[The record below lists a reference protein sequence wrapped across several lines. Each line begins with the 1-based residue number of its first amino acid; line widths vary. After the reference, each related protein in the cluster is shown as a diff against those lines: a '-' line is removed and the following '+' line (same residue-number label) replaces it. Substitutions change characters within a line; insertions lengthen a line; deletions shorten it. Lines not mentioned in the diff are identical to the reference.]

1 MLHLRV
7 IAPEDMRDSI
17 IDVLRSEVGVANI
30 LLYPGAALDPVGDE
44 ITADIARECAN
55 SVIKKL
61 KHIDVQHRGAI
72 TLEVLD
78 TVLSSRAHKA
88 EDEAEGDPADAL
100 VWDELIARTREES
113 TLSVTFL
120 LFLTLACLLAAV
132 GVVTDSTVTVVGAMV
147 VGPEFGPLAALSVA
161 LVRRRLD
168 LARRASLALLIGFPL
183 AMVITALGT
192 LGAQAVGWL
201 SLDSVKQLSEVDFI
215 FHVGPLSLVV
225 ALLAG
230 AAGMLS
236 LVSAK
241 SAALVGVFISV
252 TTVPAAGFSV
262 VAAILGDWDVAA
274 KSALQLAVNLVG
286 IVIAGVLVLVLRL
299 KGALIRAWPRP
310 ETARQASHAAMRALL
325 PCDGILRWA
334 SRWRWSI
341 APATRSIGW
350 WRCIR
355 TSSGCAR
362 RHTRARRSRP
372 TRCTVEPA
380 DHFVNWQQDAFGNF
394 LARLVFP
401 DRARSLTITVGLI
414 ADLKVINPFDF
425 FIEEYAE
432 QIGFTYPKALA
443 EDLKPYLRPVD
454 EAGEGSGPGDLAQAV
469 GAATSPSR
477 RAPAPS
483 TSSSRSTAP

>member
-1 MLHLRV
+1 VLHLRV
-7 IAPEDMRDSI
+7 IAPEELRDPI
-17 IDVLRSEVGVANI
+17 VEVLRDEVGVANI

-55 SVIKKL
+55 RVIKKL
-61 KHIDVQHRGAI
+61 KDIDVQHRGAI

-78 TVLSSRAHKA
+78 TVLSTKAHRA
-88 EDEAEGDPADAL
+88 EDEAEGDPADAV
-100 VWDELIARTREES
+100 VWDELIGRTREEA

-161 LVRRRLD
+161 LVRRRMD
-168 LARRASLALLIGFPL
+168 LARRASLALLVGFPL

-192 LGAQAVGWL
+192 VGALAAGWL
-201 SLDSVKQLSEVDFI
+201 SLDTVKQLSEVDFI
-215 FHVGPLSLVV
+215 FHVGPLSFIV

-286 IVIAGVLVLVLRL
+286 IVIAGVLVLVLRP
-299 KGALIRAWPRP
+299 KGTLIPR
-310 ETARQASHAAMRALL
+310 
-325 PCDGILRWA
+325 
-334 SRWRWSI
+334 
-341 APATRSIGW
+341 
-350 WRCIR
+350 
-355 TSSGCAR
+355 
-362 RHTRARRSRP
+362 
-372 TRCTVEPA
+372 V
-380 DHFVNWQQDAFGNF
+380 
-394 LARLVFP
+394 
-401 DRARSLTITVGLI
+401 
-414 ADLKVINPFDF
+414 
-425 FIEEYAE
+425 
-432 QIGFTYPKALA
+432 
-443 EDLKPYLRPVD
+443 
-454 EAGEGSGPGDLAQAV
+454 AQ
-469 GAATSPSR
+469 T
-477 RAPAPS
+477 
-483 TSSSRSTAP
+483 

>member
-1 MLHLRV
+1 VLHLRV
-7 IAPEDMRDSI
+7 IAPEEIRD
-17 IDVLRSEVGVANI
+17 DVLEVFRREVGVANI

-55 SVIKKL
+55 GVIKKL
-61 KHIDVQHRGAI
+61 KELDVQHRGAI

-78 TVLSSRAHKA
+78 TVLSTRAHRA

-100 VWDELIARTREES
+100 VWDELIGRTREEA

-161 LVRRRLD
+161 LVRRRMD

-192 LGAQAVGWL
+192 VGAQAAGWL
-201 SLDSVKQLSEVDFI
+201 SLDSVRQVHEVDFI
-215 FHVGPLSLVV
+215 FHVGPLSFIV

-286 IVIAGVLVLVLRL
+286 IVIAGVLVLVLRP
-299 KGALIRAWPRP
+299 KGTLIPR
-310 ETARQASHAAMRALL
+310 
-325 PCDGILRWA
+325 
-334 SRWRWSI
+334 
-341 APATRSIGW
+341 
-350 WRCIR
+350 
-355 TSSGCAR
+355 
-362 RHTRARRSRP
+362 
-372 TRCTVEPA
+372 V
-380 DHFVNWQQDAFGNF
+380 
-394 LARLVFP
+394 
-401 DRARSLTITVGLI
+401 
-414 ADLKVINPFDF
+414 
-425 FIEEYAE
+425 
-432 QIGFTYPKALA
+432 
-443 EDLKPYLRPVD
+443 
-454 EAGEGSGPGDLAQAV
+454 AQ
-469 GAATSPSR
+469 T
-477 RAPAPS
+477 
-483 TSSSRSTAP
+483 

>member
-7 IAPEDMRDSI
+7 IAPEDLRDSI

-30 LLYPGAALDPVGDE
+30 LLYPGAALEPVGDE

-61 KHIDVQHRGAI
+61 KDIDVQHRGAI

-78 TVLSSRAHKA
+78 TVLSTRAHKA

-100 VWDELIARTREES
+100 LWDELIGRTREDA

-168 LARRASLALLIGFPL
+168 LARRAALALLIGFPL
-183 AMVITALGT
+183 AMVITAVGT
-192 LGAQAVGWL
+192 VGAQAAGWL
-201 SLDSVKQLSEVDFI
+201 SMDSVKQLSEVDFI
-215 FHVGPLSLVV
+215 FQVGPLSFVV

-286 IVIAGVLVLVLRL
+286 IVIAGVLVLVLRP
-299 KGALIRAWPRP
+299 KGTLIPR
-310 ETARQASHAAMRALL
+310 
-325 PCDGILRWA
+325 
-334 SRWRWSI
+334 
-341 APATRSIGW
+341 
-350 WRCIR
+350 
-355 TSSGCAR
+355 
-362 RHTRARRSRP
+362 
-372 TRCTVEPA
+372 V
-380 DHFVNWQQDAFGNF
+380 
-394 LARLVFP
+394 
-401 DRARSLTITVGLI
+401 
-414 ADLKVINPFDF
+414 
-425 FIEEYAE
+425 
-432 QIGFTYPKALA
+432 
-443 EDLKPYLRPVD
+443 
-454 EAGEGSGPGDLAQAV
+454 AQ
-469 GAATSPSR
+469 T
-477 RAPAPS
+477 
-483 TSSSRSTAP
+483 

>member
-7 IAPEDMRDSI
+7 IAPEELRDSI

-30 LLYPGAALDPVGDE
+30 LLYPGAALEPVGDE

-61 KHIDVQHRGAI
+61 KDIDVQHRGAI

-78 TVLSSRAHKA
+78 TVLSTRAHTA
-88 EDEAEGDPADAL
+88 EDEAEGDPADAV
-100 VWDELIARTREES
+100 VWDELIGRTREEA

-183 AMVITALGT
+183 AMVITAVGT
-192 LGAQAVGWL
+192 VGAQAAGWL
-201 SLDSVKQLSEVDFI
+201 SMDSVKQLSEVDFI
-215 FHVGPLSLVV
+215 FQVGPLSFVV

-236 LVSAK
+236 LVSAR

-286 IVIAGVLVLVLRL
+286 IVIAGVLVLL
-299 KGALIRAWPRP
+299 
-310 ETARQASHAAMRALL
+310 
-325 PCDGILRWA
+325 
-334 SRWRWSI
+334 
-341 APATRSIGW
+341 
-350 WRCIR
+350 
-355 TSSGCAR
+355 
-362 RHTRARRSRP
+362 
-372 TRCTVEPA
+372 
-380 DHFVNWQQDAFGNF
+380 
-394 LARLVFP
+394 
-401 DRARSLTITVGLI
+401 
-414 ADLKVINPFDF
+414 
-425 FIEEYAE
+425 
-432 QIGFTYPKALA
+432 
-443 EDLKPYLRPVD
+443 LRPKGTLIPRV
-454 EAGEGSGPGDLAQAV
+454 AQ
-469 GAATSPSR
+469 T
-477 RAPAPS
+477 
-483 TSSSRSTAP
+483 

>member
-7 IAPEDMRDSI
+7 IAPEEMRDDVV
-17 IDVLRSEVGVANI
+17 DVLRREVGVANI
-30 LLYPGAALDPVGDE
+30 LLFPGAALDPVGDE

-55 SVIKKL
+55 GVIKKL
-61 KHIDVQHRGAI
+61 KDLDVQHRGAI

-78 TVLSSRAHKA
+78 TVLSTRAHKA
-88 EDEAEGDPADAL
+88 EDAAEGDPADAV
-100 VWDELIARTREES
+100 VWDELIGRTREES

-161 LVRRRLD
+161 LVRRRMD

-192 LGAQAVGWL
+192 VGAQAAGWL
-201 SLDSVKQLSEVDFI
+201 NLDSVKQVSEVDFI
-215 FHVGPLSLVV
+215 FQVGPLSFVV

-230 AAGMLS
+230 SAGMLS

-286 IVIAGVLVLVLRL
+286 IVVAGVLVLVLRPR
-299 KGALIRAWPRP
+299 GTLIPR
-310 ETARQASHAAMRALL
+310 
-325 PCDGILRWA
+325 
-334 SRWRWSI
+334 
-341 APATRSIGW
+341 
-350 WRCIR
+350 
-355 TSSGCAR
+355 
-362 RHTRARRSRP
+362 
-372 TRCTVEPA
+372 V
-380 DHFVNWQQDAFGNF
+380 
-394 LARLVFP
+394 
-401 DRARSLTITVGLI
+401 
-414 ADLKVINPFDF
+414 
-425 FIEEYAE
+425 
-432 QIGFTYPKALA
+432 
-443 EDLKPYLRPVD
+443 
-454 EAGEGSGPGDLAQAV
+454 AQ
-469 GAATSPSR
+469 T
-477 RAPAPS
+477 
-483 TSSSRSTAP
+483 

>member
-7 IAPEDMRDSI
+7 IAPEELRDSI
-17 IDVLRSEVGVANI
+17 VEVLRGEVGVANI
-30 LLYPGAALDPVGDE
+30 LLYPGVALEPVGDE

-61 KHIDVQHRGAI
+61 KEIDVQHRGAI

-78 TVLSSRAHKA
+78 TVLSTRAHKA

-100 VWDELIARTREES
+100 IWDELIGRTREES
-113 TLSVTFL
+113 TLSVTYL

-132 GVVTDSTVTVVGAMV
+132 GVVTDSTITVVGAMV

-192 LGAQAVGWL
+192 VGAQAAGWL

-215 FHVGPLSLVV
+215 FQVGPLSFVV

-236 LVSAK
+236 LVSAR

-252 TTVPAAGFSV
+252 TTVPAAGFAV

-286 IVIAGVLVLVLRL
+286 IVVAGVLVLVLRL
-299 KGALIRAWPRP
+299 KSTLIPR
-310 ETARQASHAAMRALL
+310 
-325 PCDGILRWA
+325 
-334 SRWRWSI
+334 
-341 APATRSIGW
+341 
-350 WRCIR
+350 
-355 TSSGCAR
+355 
-362 RHTRARRSRP
+362 
-372 TRCTVEPA
+372 V
-380 DHFVNWQQDAFGNF
+380 
-394 LARLVFP
+394 
-401 DRARSLTITVGLI
+401 
-414 ADLKVINPFDF
+414 
-425 FIEEYAE
+425 
-432 QIGFTYPKALA
+432 
-443 EDLKPYLRPVD
+443 
-454 EAGEGSGPGDLAQAV
+454 AQ
-469 GAATSPSR
+469 T
-477 RAPAPS
+477 
-483 TSSSRSTAP
+483 